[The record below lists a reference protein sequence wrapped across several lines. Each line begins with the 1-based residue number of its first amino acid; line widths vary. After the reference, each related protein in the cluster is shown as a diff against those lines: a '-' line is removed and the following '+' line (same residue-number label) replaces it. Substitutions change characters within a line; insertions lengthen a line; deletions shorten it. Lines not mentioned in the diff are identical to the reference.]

1 MWGRLWGVVASLGML
16 CAGVPAYATTYDLV
30 TGFSSSNPN
39 GVWSYVANGSVMA
52 TYNAACPN
60 SPTGIACWGNNQTM
74 PNLARVEANTTS
86 GTLNNGGT
94 VIYTVGYL
102 NIDPQSIVNA
112 GVQFT
117 APTTG
122 TYAFSGNFIGDDS
135 TGNPHGVSILLNG
148 STSLFSGA
156 AITGT
161 SSTDSFSFNEPLTA
175 GDKVLFTVGQGTS
188 NPSYAYLSTGLRGA
202 ITLAT
207 PSVPEPNS
215 LTVLAVGLLGLALM
229 RRKVA

>member
-1 MWGRLWGVVASLGML
+1 MWERLWGVVAGLTVL
-16 CAGVPAYATTYDLV
+16 CAGVPAHATTYDLV
-30 TGFSSSNPN
+30 AGFSGSNPN
-39 GVWSYVANGSVMA
+39 GVWSYVANGSLMG
-52 TYNAACPN
+52 TYSAACPG
-60 SPTGIACWGNNQTM
+60 SPTGIACWSNSQSV

-86 GTLNNGGT
+86 GVFTSGT
-94 VIYTVGYL
+94 VVYSVGYL

-135 TGNPHGVSILLNG
+135 TGNSHGVSIVLNG

-161 SSTDSFSFNEPLTA
+161 SSTDSFSFNQPLTA
-175 GDKVLFTVGQGTS
+175 GDTVLFTVGQAT
-188 NPSYAYLSTGLRGA
+188 TGLTYGYLTTGLQGT

-207 PSVPEPNS
+207 PSVPEPDS
-215 LTVLAVGLLGLALM
+215 FTALAVGLLGLALM
-229 RRKVA
+229 RRKTA